1 MSPSKK
7 QSSSESSHAVNLV
20 DLHDADMN
28 MDGETDPF
36 GEFNQEL
43 KDCVDE
49 PRRVPRRES
58 LRESLRAWLRFEFKF
73 VFESHPK
80 GRFEHGFKC
89 VYTRNHNVASEF

>member
-1 MSPSKK
+1 MNPSKK

-28 MDGETDPF
+28 VDRETDRL

-49 PRRVPRRES
+49 PRRVSRRVP
-58 LRESLRAWLRFEFKF
+58 LREWLRA
-73 VFESHPK
+73 
-80 GRFEHGFKC
+80 
-89 VYTRNHNVASEF
+89 